1 MALKVIDVKAGIFD
15 ENDRIAEKVRA
26 QNREHGVFMINIM
39 SSPGAGKTTTLLR
52 TIDALKEEFRIGVK
66 EADIQASVDAEKMA
80 AAGARTIQV
89 HTGGE
94 CAMDASMV
102 EQTLD
107 QFDTSELDLLFLENV
122 GNLVCTAEQD
132 TGAHVNVEILSIPEG
147 DDKPLKYPLMF
158 RVCQCVLVNKTDTR
172 EYFPFDDAAVTRRI
186 RQRNPKAEIFFVSA
200 KTGEGI
206 AALKERLGAFAEA
219 LKKARQA
226 DRILVPY
233 ESAENMG
240 YTRQT
245 LSSVKE
251 GSSVAVFIGPE
262 GGFDPKELELL
273 EKAGAGIP

>member
-1 MALKVIDVKAGIFD
+1 MALKVIDVKVGIFD

-52 TIDALKEEFRIGVK
+52 TIDALKEEFRIGVM

-158 RVCQCVLVNKTDTR
+158 RVCQCVLINKTDTR
-172 EYFPFDDAAVTRRI
+172 EYFPFDDEAVKERI
-186 RQRNPKAEIFFVSA
+186 RRLNSQAKVFFLSA
-200 KTGEGI
+200 KTGEGFD
-206 AALKERLGAFAEA
+206 EWLGWIREQV
-219 LKKARQA
+219 L
-226 DRILVPY
+226 
-233 ESAENMG
+233 
-240 YTRQT
+240 
-245 LSSVKE
+245 
-251 GSSVAVFIGPE
+251 
-262 GGFDPKELELL
+262 
-273 EKAGAGIP
+273 

>member
-1 MALKVIDVKAGIFD
+1 MALKVIDVKVGIFD

-52 TIDALKEEFRIGVK
+52 TIDALKEEFRIGVM

-80 AAGARTIQV
+80 AAGARTIQI

-102 EQTLD
+102 EQTLN

-158 RVCQCVLVNKTDTR
+158 RVCQCVLINKTDTR
-172 EYFPFDDAAVTRRI
+172 EYFPFDDEAVRERI
-186 RQRNPKAEIFFVSA
+186 RRLNPQAKVFFLSA
-200 KTGEGI
+200 KTGEGFD
-206 AALKERLGAFAEA
+206 EWLGWIREQV
-219 LKKARQA
+219 L
-226 DRILVPY
+226 
-233 ESAENMG
+233 
-240 YTRQT
+240 
-245 LSSVKE
+245 
-251 GSSVAVFIGPE
+251 
-262 GGFDPKELELL
+262 
-273 EKAGAGIP
+273 